1 MADPASMAMVSMG
14 ASAGGSI
21 LNAFGAA
28 QSGKAKAQMYQYQA
42 GIAKFNEAVALQNR
56 DYASAQGEEEAVN
69 TGLAGRFREGR
80 VRADIAASGVDVN
93 SGSAAAVQAS
103 QKEITQRD
111 VATVRNKAARVALG
125 YATEAEQDSMQSSL
139 YSMSASNVRAAIPL
153 NVASSLVS
161 GASSVSSKWLQASQA
176 GIFA

>member
-1 MADPASMAMVSMG
+1 MAAPVAIGGMIASG
-14 ASAGGSI
+14 AGGI

-28 QSGKAKAQMYQYQA
+28 SSGRAQAQMYQYQS
-42 GIAKFNEAVALQNR
+42 GIAQFNKMVALQNR

-69 TGLAGRFREGR
+69 TGLAGRFRQGR
-80 VRADIAASGVDVN
+80 VRADLAASGVDVN
-93 SGSAAAVQAS
+93 SGSASAVQAS
-103 QKEITQRD
+103 QKEITDRD

-139 YSMSASNVRAAIPL
+139 YSMSAKNVREAIPL

-161 GASSVSSKWLQASQA
+161 GASSVSSKWMQASQA

>member
-1 MADPASMAMVSMG
+1 MISMG
-14 ASAGGSI
+14 ASAGGGI

-28 QSGKAKAQMYQYQA
+28 QSGRAQAQQLQYQA
-42 GIAKFNEAVALQNR
+42 GIAQFNKMIALQNR

-69 TGLAGRFREGR
+69 TGLAGRYREGR

-125 YATEAEQDSMQSSL
+125 YATEAEQDQLQSSL
-139 YSMSASNVRAAIPL
+139 YSMASRNVQAAIPL

-161 GASSVSSKWLQASQA
+161 GASSVSSRWMQASQA